1 MSSSTEVA
9 DRGNVFST
17 GNPRGKFNIFVGVAV
32 QTLRELF
39 PEKISPI
46 GLDTDQYESTP
57 MELEVLY
64 PWLSVGGVCFFDKH
78 GHWRIARKEGDESC
92 EKLGHWPHLRPIE
105 DSVLVLINT
114 KLYSE
119 SGS

>member
-78 GHWRIARKEGDESC
+78 GHW
-92 EKLGHWPHLRPIE
+92 PHLRPID
-105 DSVLVLINT
+105 DSVLVLIKT